1 MRKITRSE
9 RPGIIYCVQR
19 KKPKCKYL
27 FSKVGVLR
35 PKWYILVGSK
45 MTQSVCVCSA
55 HQNVVLLVDAVDGTW
70 HKKTW
75 LCCYKYFQF
84 KFNCDHLYITIIHK
98 STGTSMVHLMCKCPC
113 KYDEIIV
120 LTFPQWSQCLMLL
133 LLICGGF
140 KAGDVHTQKYFNYS

>member
-98 STGTSMVHLMCKCPC
+98 SIFFNWNINGSPYVQMPLISMMK
-113 KYDEIIV
+113 
-120 LTFPQWSQCLMLL
+120 LL
-133 LLICGGF
+133 FLLFLSDHNAWCCCF
-140 KAGDVHTQKYFNYS
+140 